1 MSELKPLTHLI
12 VRMLDYV
19 MDGKPYQMTEKDY
32 EYMEKV
38 MVAQKTLWKSV
49 PTVADMCLLLPTW
62 TREEVAVMSEKFTH
76 IDVKMSSFKQ
86 FMREVYR

>member
-19 MDGKPYQMTEKDY
+19 MDGKPYHMTEKDY
-32 EYMEKV
+32 EYMEKI
-38 MVAQKTLWKSV
+38 MAAQKEKGISV
-49 PTVADMCLLLPTW
+49 PTVADMCLLLPAW
-62 TREEVAVMSEKFTH
+62 SREEVATMHEKFTH
-76 IDVKMSSFKQ
+76 IDVKMSSFRR